1 MRQGILGL
9 LRAAG
14 DSYLSGEE
22 IAEKLGVSRTAVW
35 KHINELKTAGY
46 NIVSQ
51 ARNGYK
57 LVGAPDRLLPEVIS
71 HGLGNKIIGSNIVAF
86 EDIASTNTEAK
97 RLAAQ
102 GSPDGTIVV
111 AESQNTGKGRLDRSF
126 FCPKGGIWFSVIL
139 KPDFLPQEAPK
150 CTLMAAVAIA
160 EAMEKVGLRAG
171 IKWPNDILYQGR
183 KLVGILT
190 EMSAEID
197 RINYVVIGMGI
208 NAIIDPKIFPEDI
221 KDKAGSMSMFLG
233 DFDRVA
239 FFQEV
244 LRQLEVHYLDVR
256 RRGFAGVLESWRRLS
271 VTLGESINV
280 LGINETFAGE
290 AVDIDED
297 GALLVKPEGSEEIR
311 KVYAGDVSIRPR
323 K

>member
-1 MRQGILGL
+1 MRQGILEL
-9 LRAAG
+9 LRGAG
-14 DSYLSGEE
+14 DRYLSGED

-35 KHINELKTAGY
+35 KHINELKSAGY
-46 NIVSQ
+46 NIESQ
-51 ARNGYK
+51 ARNGYR

-71 HGLGNKIIGSNIVAF
+71 HGLGNKIIATNIVAF
-86 EDIASTNTEAK
+86 EEISSTNTEAK

-160 EAMEKVGLRAG
+160 EAMQNVGLKAG

-208 NAIIDPKIFPEDI
+208 NAIIAAETFPKDI

-233 DFDRVA
+233 EFDRVA

-244 LRQLEVHYLDVR
+244 LRRLEAHYLEVRKNGFGAVLDR
-256 RRGFAGVLESWRRLS
+256 WRSLS
-271 VTLGESINV
+271 VTLGENINV

-290 AVDIDED
+290 AVDIAED
-297 GALLVKPEGSEEIR
+297 GALLVLPEGSDEIR

>member
-1 MRQGILGL
+1 
-9 LRAAG
+9 
-14 DSYLSGEE
+14 
-22 IAEKLGVSRTAVW
+22 
-35 KHINELKTAGY
+35 
-46 NIVSQ
+46 
-51 ARNGYK
+51 
-57 LVGAPDRLLPEVIS
+57 
-71 HGLGNKIIGSNIVAF
+71 
-86 EDIASTNTEAK
+86 
-97 RLAAQ
+97 
-102 GSPDGTIVV
+102 
-111 AESQNTGKGRLDRSF
+111 
-126 FCPKGGIWFSVIL
+126 
-139 KPDFLPQEAPK
+139 
-150 CTLMAAVAIA
+150 
-160 EAMEKVGLRAG
+160 
-171 IKWPNDILYQGR
+171 
-183 KLVGILT
+183 
-190 EMSAEID
+190 
-197 RINYVVIGMGI
+197 MGI

-244 LRQLEVHYLDVR
+244 LRRLEVHYLDVR

>member
-1 MRQGILGL
+1 MRQGILAL
-9 LRAAG
+9 LREAG
-14 DSYLSGEE
+14 DSYLSGEY
-22 IAEKLGVSRTAVW
+22 IADKLGVSRTAVW
-35 KHINELKTAGY
+35 KHINELKAMGY
-46 NIVSQ
+46 NIDSQ
-51 ARNGYK
+51 ARNGYR
-57 LVGAPDRLLPEVIS
+57 LLGTPDRLLPEVIG
-71 HGLGNKIIGSNIVAF
+71 HELGNEVIGSRIVAF
-86 EDIASTNTEAK
+86 EDIDSTNNEAK
-97 RLAAQ
+97 KMAAH
-102 GSPDGTIVV
+102 GYPDGTVVV

-126 FCPKGGIWFSVIL
+126 FCPRGGIWFSVIL

-150 CTLMAAVAIA
+150 CTLLAAVAIT
-160 EAMEKVGLRAG
+160 EAMRQFGLEAG

-208 NAIIDPKIFPEDI
+208 NAIIDEAAFPDDI

-233 DFDRVA
+233 EFNRVA

-244 LRQLEVHYLDVR
+244 LRRLEACYLQAR
-256 RRGFAGVLESWRRLS
+256 NEGFAGILDRWRALS
-271 VTLGESINV
+271 ITLGADINV
-280 LGINETFAGE
+280 LGINEKFAGR

-297 GALLVKPEGSEEIR
+297 GALLVQPQGSDTIR

-323 K
+323 R